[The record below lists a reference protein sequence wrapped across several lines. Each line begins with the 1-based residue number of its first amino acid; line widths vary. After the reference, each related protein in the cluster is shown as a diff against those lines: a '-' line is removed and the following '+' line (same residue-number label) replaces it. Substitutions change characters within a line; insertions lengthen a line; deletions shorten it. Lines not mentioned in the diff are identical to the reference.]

1 MCNIDKMLK
10 RLGNY
15 KCDGQLSI
23 FDMWGISSETSYG
36 KKSKTNSE
44 SILFNTSGKISECN
58 HDRAVVR

>member
-1 MCNIDKMLK
+1 MCNTDKMLK

-23 FDMWGISSETSYG
+23 FDIWGISSETSCG
-36 KKSKTNSE
+36 KKSKAYSE

-58 HDRAVVR
+58 LDREIVR